1 MPVSYTTVLDSFR
14 ADFEESNW
22 NLDSEIN
29 LINYNSLASGNSSTV
44 TNNLKLRSTA
54 KNAIVTYNAIQKV
67 YKSRFDE
74 LRSNINNNDFTN
86 SFIKYPF
93 LMEKK
98 SPYENML
105 FKNANFFFNTNFY
118 NKVFKNNYSSLSNL
132 SNVNNMLFLDIPFLT
147 SMKSDAARY
156 M

>member
-1 MPVSYTTVLDSFR
+1 LFNFNDY
-14 ADFEESNW
+14 N
-22 NLDSEIN
+22 IN
-29 LINYNSLASGNSSTV
+29 NYATV

-54 KNAIVTYNAIQKV
+54 KNSIVTYNAIQKV

-74 LRSNINNNDFTN
+74 LRSNINLVDFSN

-98 SPYENML
+98 SSYENML
-105 FKNANFFFNTNFY
+105 FKNYDFFFNASFY
-118 NKVFKNNYSSLSNL
+118 SKVFKNNHSFLTNIFHI
-132 SNVNNMLFLDIPFLT
+132 NNTIFLDIPFLT